1 MRIGRAIIIPVIVTL
16 SVAGSSMAG
25 AATVAAAL
33 HTSSISAPA
42 HVSAAAPNVY
52 FHS

>member
-25 AATVAAAL
+25 AASAAAAMNMS
-33 HTSSISAPA
+33 TISTTA
-42 HVSAAAPNVY
+42 HVSAAGPDVY
-52 FHS
+52 LHS